1 MGYCLQSVKGVISSG
16 PYNKMPTILQLL
28 LDGNRIQP
36 IKTATAFLRRAYMG
50 FHVGLGE
57 DTLQGLNPT
66 TALCQ
71 VTMMDREDA
80 EVSLE
85 GSSIS

>member
-1 MGYCLQSVKGVISSG
+1 
-16 PYNKMPTILQLL
+16 
-28 LDGNRIQP
+28 
-36 IKTATAFLRRAYMG
+36 MG

-85 GSSIS
+85 ASPSSIS